1 MPDNIPGPAYRIET
15 QHLVIRC
22 WEPRDAPLLKAAIDA
37 SVEHLRPWMPFI
49 AYEPQPLQSKI
60 DLIRKWRSNFDSN
73 TDYVYG
79 IFTPDETQ
87 AIGSTGLHTRLG
99 PHAREIGYWIHA
111 GFTHRGYA
119 TETAAAL
126 TRVAFEVDGVE
137 RIEIHC
143 DINNVYSAAVPRK
156 LGYTLEATLHGRV
169 TAAGSEPNDTMVW
182 SLFANG
188 YSHSPAAALA
198 LQAFDVIGRRLIV

>member
-1 MPDNIPGPAYRIET
+1 MADKFPGPVYRIEAPR
-15 QHLVIRC
+15 LVVRC

-37 SVEHLRPWMPFI
+37 SLEHLRPWMPFV
-49 AYEPQPLQSKI
+49 AYEPQPLQSKV
-60 DLIRKWRSNFDSN
+60 DLIRKWRSLFDSN

-79 IFTPDETQ
+79 IFTPDEAQ
-87 AIGSTGLHTRLG
+87 AVGSSGLHTRLG

-126 TRVAFEVDGVE
+126 TRVAFEVDCVE

-143 DINNVYSAAVPRK
+143 DALNVYSAAVPRK
-156 LGYTLEATLHGRV
+156 LGYTLDATLRRRDAGRR
-169 TAAGSEPNDTMVW
+169 EPHDTMVW
-182 SLFANG
+182 SLFADE
-188 YSHSPAAALA
+188 YPHSPAAS
-198 LQAFDVIGRRLIV
+198 QEIRAFDVIGRPLLG